1 MSDFTTVVTGTPVY
15 AAGNAKFGSGG
26 FSGAIIGATG
36 ADSFLSSTGA
46 DGGNLTTGTVEAWVK
61 HPATTSTRTA
71 FAHPGWYW
79 AGAAADGKATARY
92 GPTGAEVTLG
102 SNIVIA
108 DDAWHHIALVFV
120 AGVANLYVDGVKTS
134 AATTA
139 KATSSAAG
147 GAQFYIGGLGSSGF
161 QWQGAI
167 DEVRI
172 SNTAKY
178 AGTYAVPTAAF
189 VSGSSTVALYH
200 LDASG
205 VDTALPDMGADNSPV
220 TIAPNDANI
229 VYSPYNWNVTST
241 QAKTINAGAYLRT
254 TLSGTATSLKAKFDL
269 TNALTPLPQ
278 ISFRVDGGSWTSTTI
293 AADVTIPMPTNN
305 TWGAHLVEILV
316 KATTETQN
324 RWNAPQ
330 NTAVVFLGF
339 SADPSSITTRT
350 TRTRKLYVLAYGDSI
365 TEGVRTLAL
374 NGAGGDVDRN
384 DSASGWAYPLGE
396 LMGAEVGVVGFG
408 GHGIVD
414 TGGGNVPGMV
424 NTYNLLWAGQARSFT
439 TPQAPDLILLNQGT
453 NDKVDI
459 IDSTKTVLNNLL
471 AATPST
477 TKIGVIIPWNTNRR
491 ADLIAGV
498 AACDSTRRVK
508 VIDTPGWFVSSDAS
522 DGIHPYGYT
531 NLVDLSPRIAT
542 AARAI
547 LGSGGTYLN
556 VGGVAKPISPVVV

>member
-15 AAGNAKFGSGG
+15 SAGNAKFGAGG
-26 FSGAIIGATG
+26 FSGAIIGATA
-36 ADSFLSSTGA
+36 ADTFLSSTGA

-61 HPATTSTRTA
+61 HPTTTSTRTA

-79 AGAAADGKATARY
+79 VGAAADGKATARY
-92 GPTGAEVTLG
+92 GPTGGEITLG

-108 DDAWHHIALVFV
+108 DDAWHHVAIVFV
-120 AGVANLYVDGVKTS
+120 AGVGNLYVDGVKTS
-134 AATTA
+134 NATTA

-178 AGTYAVPTAAF
+178 VGAYTVPTAAF
-189 VSGSSTVALYH
+189 ISGASTVGLWH
-200 LDASG
+200 LETSG
-205 VDTALPDMGADNSPV
+205 VDTAIPDMGGDDPAI
-220 TIAPNDANI
+220 TIAPNNANI
-229 VYSPYNWNVTST
+229 VYSPYNWNVTAT
-241 QAKTINAGAYLRT
+241 EAKTINAGAYLRT

-269 TNALTPLPQ
+269 TNNLTPLPQ
-278 ISFRVDGGSWTSTTI
+278 ISFRVDGGSWTTVPI
-293 AADVTIPMPTNN
+293 AAEVTIPMPTSN
-305 TWGAHLVEILV
+305 TWAAHLVEILV

-339 SADPSSITTRT
+339 KTIPGTIATRT
-350 TRTRKLYVLAYGDSI
+350 TRTRKLYILAYGDSI

-384 DSASGWAYPLGE
+384 DSACGWAYPLGE
-396 LMGAEVGVVGFG
+396 LMGAEIGVVGFG
-408 GHGIVD
+408 GSGIVD
-414 TGGGNVPGMV
+414 TGGGNVPGLV
-424 NTYNLLWAGQARSFT
+424 NSYNLLWAGQSRSFT
-439 TPQAPDLILLNQGT
+439 TPQAPDLILLNEGT
-453 NDKVDI
+453 NDQTDI
-459 IDSTKTVLNNLL
+459 TVNTTTLLNNLL

-491 ADLIAGV
+491 ANLIAGV
-498 AACDSTRRVK
+498 AACNSTRRVK

-522 DGIHPYGYT
+522 DGLHPYGYT

-547 LGSGGTYLN
+547 LGAGGTYLN
-556 VGGVAKPISPVVV
+556 VGGVAKSINPTVV